1 MLGAKRQ
8 MLSAGLAAAAVNAV
22 ADKDRHGV
30 RFAGLMLDI
39 IFSSDG
45 VYADPP
51 GFLAPVLANVH
62 AHGAG
67 HALSWGARLT
77 CHSDRGSQRRRSTSR
92 PTGAFRV

>member
-8 MLSAGLAAAAVNAV
+8 ILSTGLAAAVANA
-22 ADKDRHGV
+22 DMDRRGV

-51 GFLAPVLANVH
+51 GFLAPVFANVH

-77 CHSDRGSQRRRSTSR
+77 CHSDRGTQQRRSTSR
-92 PTGAFRV
+92 PMGTFRV